1 MEIVKALYT
10 KERIKLLEPVNV
22 KGDYECEVIF
32 RNPVKEPK
40 KKKIPLSELEGCL
53 EGVIMDDFDEP
64 LEEMKEYM

>member
-1 MEIVKALYT
+1 MEVVKAIYT

-22 KGDYECEVIF
+22 KGDYECDVIF
-32 RNPVKEPK
+32 RKPVEEPK

-53 EGVIMDDFDEP
+53 EGWISEDFDEP